1 MLDFLDEIN
10 SMFPESRLPADD
22 TGSLAHLRE
31 RLAPLNPSL
40 LFMTDETG
48 RLLAQSCE
56 GGSASTEWI
65 GSICDILTVSLPTEG
80 FVLIPWG
87 PDDRRTHL
95 VVGLR
100 VVSYDGRIGFLGT
113 LIEQPPDTFTPDE
126 RWRRELQVWA
136 NLAWTGM
143 GALDQLRTANTRI
156 QHLLNEQET
165 IRRAHA
171 AVVSSNLQER
181 DERLR
186 EKRGHILHLERE
198 VAKRSAALQQAM
210 EQAENANRAKSQ
222 FLANMSHEIRT
233 PMNGIIGMTD
243 LLLDTT
249 LTAEQHRYLE
259 MVKKSANAL
268 MVVINDILDF
278 SKIEAGKLDLD
289 LVTFGL
295 RECLS
300 DALQWQALAA
310 HEKGLELVCCVEP
323 GVRDALI
330 GDLGR
335 LRQILVNL
343 VGNAIKFTDDGEVV
357 VRVEAESCQAD
368 NVKLHFTVADTG
380 IGIAADKQRTIFESF
395 SQADGSATRKYGGT
409 GLGLAISSEL
419 TGMMG
424 GRMWVQSQPGK
435 GSCFHFTAAFGLQRP
450 GHDDTAAS
458 GDELSALRVLLVDD
472 NETSRN
478 VLAQHLGNWGARTI
492 PAADAPAALEAIEQA
507 DEPFDLAIVDGDM
520 PGVDGFALAKQ
531 IQQQAGV
538 VHAVL
543 LLAPVT
549 RIHGLTDRCEQLG
562 VAGHLV
568 KPVLETDLLEAVR
581 TAVGRRPSPDD
592 RPPQPIC
599 DETSADA
606 QASPAARSD
615 HRSLRILLAEDNL
628 VNQMLAVRTLERKG
642 HQVVAVPDGAEVLT
656 ALRREHFDLILMD
669 VQMPNMDGF
678 ETTAAIRRAEQDEQ
692 PSGRH
697 LPIIAMTAG
706 TDDEDR
712 RRCIE
717 SGMDEYVTK
726 PIDGEQLFET
736 IDSVLAPTPVN

>member
-1 MLDFLDEIN
+1 MSDFLEEIN

-22 TGSLAHLRE
+22 TGSLVHLGA
-31 RLAPLNPSL
+31 RLAPLKPSL

-48 RLLAQSCE
+48 RLLALSRE
-56 GGSASTEWI
+56 GGNVSTDWI
-65 GSICDILTVSLPTEG
+65 GSICDILTVSLSTEG

-87 PDDRRTHL
+87 PDDHRTHL

-100 VVSYDGRIGFLGT
+100 VVSYDGRIGFLGA
-113 LIEQPPDTFTPDE
+113 LIEQSPDTFTPDE

-136 NLAWTGM
+136 NLAWTAM

-186 EKRGHILHLERE
+186 EKRGHILHLESE

-233 PMNGIIGMTD
+233 PMNGIIGMTE
-243 LLLDTT
+243 LLLDTN
-249 LTAEQHRYLE
+249 LTSEQQRYLE

-323 GVRDALI
+323 DVCDALI

-357 VRVEAESCQAD
+357 VRVETESCQAD

-424 GRMWVQSQPGK
+424 GRMWVQSEPGK
-435 GSCFHFTAAFGLQRP
+435 GSCFHFTAVFALQRP
-450 GHDDTAAS
+450 GHDDAAAS
-458 GDELSALRVLLVDD
+458 SGNELSALRVLLVDD
-472 NETSRN
+472 NETSRS
-478 VLAQHLGNWGARTI
+478 VLAQYLSNGGACTSL
-492 PAADAPAALEAIEQA
+492 AADAPAAMETVKQA

-520 PGVDGFALAKQ
+520 PGVDGFALTKQ
-531 IQQQAGV
+531 IQQQSGM

-549 RIHGLTDRCEQLG
+549 RIHGLTDLCEQLG

-581 TAVGRRPSPDD
+581 TAVGRRRSPDD
-592 RPPQPIC
+592 RPAQPFR
-599 DETSADA
+599 DGSAPHA
-606 QASPAARSD
+606 GKSPPAPSD
-615 HRSLRILLAEDNL
+615 RRSLRVLLAEDNV

-642 HQVVAVPDGAEVLT
+642 HQVVVVPDGTEVLT
-656 ALRREHFDLILMD
+656 ALRQEHFDLILMD

-678 ETTAAIRRAEQDEQ
+678 EATAAIRRAEQL
-692 PSGRH
+692 SGRH
-697 LPIIAMTAG
+697 IPIIAMTAG
-706 TDDEDR
+706 SDDEDR

-726 PIDGEQLFET
+726 PLDGKQLFET
-736 IDSVLAPTPVN
+736 IDGVLAATPVN

>member
-1 MLDFLDEIN
+1 MSDFLEEIN

-22 TGSLAHLRE
+22 TGSLAQLRG
-31 RLAPLNPSL
+31 RLTPLRPSL

-48 RLLAQSCE
+48 RVLAHCCE
-56 GGSASTEWI
+56 NSDVSTEWI
-65 GSICDILTVSLPTEG
+65 DSICDILTVSLPTEG

-87 PDDRRTHL
+87 PDDGRTHL
-95 VVGLR
+95 VLGMR
-100 VVSYDGRIGFLGT
+100 VVSYDGRIGFLGV
-113 LIEQPPDTFTPDE
+113 LVEQVPDAFTPDE
-126 RWRRELQVWA
+126 RWRRELQVWS
-136 NLAWTGM
+136 NLAWTAM

-165 IRRAHA
+165 IRRAHT

-210 EQAENANRAKSQ
+210 EQAEQANRAKSQ

-233 PMNGIIGMTD
+233 PMNGIIGMTE

-249 LTAEQHRYLE
+249 LTAEQQRYLE
-259 MVKKSANAL
+259 MVRKSANAL

-295 RECLS
+295 RECLG

-323 GVRDALI
+323 DVRDALI

-357 VRVEAESCQAD
+357 VRVETESCQTD
-368 NVKLHFTVADTG
+368 NIKLHFTVADTG

-395 SQADGSATRKYGGT
+395 SQADGSATRRYGGT

-419 TGMMG
+419 TAMMG
-424 GRMWVQSQPGK
+424 GRMWVQSKPGK
-435 GSCFHFTAAFGLQRP
+435 GSCFHFTAVFGLQKP
-450 GHDDTAAS
+450 SHNDAAAS
-458 GDELSALRVLLVDD
+458 GDELSTVRVLVVDD

-478 VLAQHLGNWGARTI
+478 VLAQHLGNWGVSTTLV
-492 PAADAPAALEAIEQA
+492 ADAPTALETMKQA
-507 DEPFDLAIVDGDM
+507 AGTFDLAIVDGDM
-520 PGVDGFALAKQ
+520 PGTDGFALAKQ
-531 IQQQAGV
+531 IQQQSGMV
-538 VHAVL
+538 RAVL

-549 RIHGLTDRCEQLG
+549 RIHGLTDLCEQLG

-568 KPVLETDLLEAVR
+568 KPVLETNLLEAAR
-581 TAVGRRPSPDD
+581 IAIGRRPSPDE
-592 RPPQPIC
+592 RPAQPVQ
-599 DETSADA
+599 DKTSPDA
-606 QASPAARSD
+606 QESPPAPSD
-615 HRSLRILLAEDNL
+615 HRSLRILLAEDNV
-628 VNQMLAVRTLERKG
+628 VNQMLAVRTLESKG
-642 HQVVAVPDGAEVLT
+642 HHVVVVPDGTEVLT

-669 VQMPNMDGF
+669 VQMPKMGGF
-678 ETTAAIRRAEQDEQ
+678 EAVAAIRRAEQAEQ

-697 LPIIAMTAG
+697 IPIIAMTASAEG
-706 TDDEDR
+706 EDR
-712 RRCIE
+712 RRCLE

-726 PIDGEQLFET
+726 PINGKQLFET
-736 IDSVLAPTPVN
+736 IDSVLAAHVT